1 MQGGDQITLVA
12 AGMAAHQ
19 HLAALARADRKAWA
33 SIIMHRTAG
42 HPCCARAMPAEEF
55 CDWVLRFNQG
65 EAMEVMTRDG
75 VATADMGASR
85 AVGSN

>member
-1 MQGGDQITLVA
+1 MAIYELSATQIRRIEETTFDEAGLKERCDLQRLLRSHIDVIAPGVLV
-12 AGMAAHQ
+12 
-19 HLAALARADRKAWA
+19 
-33 SIIMHRTAG
+33 I
-42 HPCCARAMPAEEF
+42 AEEF

>member
-1 MQGGDQITLVA
+1 MHLLREFGCDRVQGYLY
-12 AGMAAHQ
+12 
-19 HLAALARADRKAWA
+19 
-33 SIIMHRTAG
+33 
-42 HPCCARAMPAEEF
+42 ARAMPAEEF

-75 VATADMGASR
+75 VATAVMGASR